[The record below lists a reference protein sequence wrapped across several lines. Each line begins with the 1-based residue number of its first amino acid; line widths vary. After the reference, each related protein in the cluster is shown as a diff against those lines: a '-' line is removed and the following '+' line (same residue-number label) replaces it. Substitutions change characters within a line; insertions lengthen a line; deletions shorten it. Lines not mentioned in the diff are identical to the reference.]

1 MFSCHSPLPCID
13 IDTSLTGSVKTN
25 CICADRH
32 HLGQEVKRPQCYYYY
47 FFLYIEIV
55 LFIFFPKCF
64 MSIMWTC
71 LSHTSAILFFFLHPS
86 PDATKNVLFCYILPQ
101 QQFTVHIMQF
111 LHLFFFRFWTILII
125 NK

>member
-1 MFSCHSPLPCID
+1 MFSCRSPLPCID

-47 FFLYIEIV
+47 FLPYIEIV
-55 LFIFFPKCF
+55 VCLFFPKCL
-64 MSIMWTC
+64 C
-71 LSHTSAILFFFLHPS
+71 PHCGHVCHTRLQMFFFFLHPS

-111 LHLFFFRFWTILII
+111 LHLFFFFRF
-125 NK
+125 